1 MVNVGIEKIDFY
13 GGACQI
19 EVSEIFRQRGLNIDR
34 YANLL
39 MNKKSVGL
47 PFEDAVTNGVNAAM
61 GIIERLT
68 SDEISKIKMV
78 ITASESG
85 VDFGKSLSTFI
96 YEFLPLETDVR
107 LFDIKQACYGLTA
120 AFKLAAT
127 HICCY
132 PDEKVLIIGSDIARS
147 SKEAGYGEPSQGC
160 GSIAMLISSKPD
172 IFRLDTGAYG
182 NHSMSLYDSFRPDS
196 QIEIGD
202 PDLSLMAYLD
212 CVEGSFVSYTQKVKD
227 VDIEKTFE
235 HFIFHVPFG
244 GLVKGAHRRLVTL
257 GRDMKRNEIEAD
269 FKKRVEPS
277 LKFNS
282 QVGNV
287 YCSAVY
293 LALCGLLDS
302 VDISKEKR
310 IGVFSYGSGSSSEFY
325 SGVITPL
332 SSKIVRELD
341 IQKRLDSR
349 HMLEFDEYE
358 YLLKENRKTIFGA
371 ESFVNSYNKEKD
383 YMKRVAEGRRML
395 CLRGIADYRREYEW
409 I

>member
-1 MVNVGIEKIDFY
+1 MITVGIEKIDFY

-19 EVSEIFRQRGLNIDR
+19 EVSEIFRQRELNVDR
-34 YANLL
+34 YVNLL

-61 GIIERLT
+61 GIIEGMT
-68 SDEISKIKMV
+68 SEELSKIKMV

-96 YEFLPLETDVR
+96 YEFLPLDTDVR

-127 HICCY
+127 HVCCY
-132 PDEKVLIIGSDIARS
+132 PEEKVLLIGTDIARS
-147 SKEAGYGEPSQGC
+147 SMEAGYGEPSQGY
-160 GSIAMLISSKPD
+160 GSIAMIISSKPN
-172 IFRLDTGAYG
+172 IFRLDVGAYG

-212 CVEGSFVSYTQKVKD
+212 CVEGAYNSYTQKVKN
-227 VDIEKTFE
+227 VDTENTFS

-257 GRDMKRNEIEAD
+257 ERNRKRNEIEAD

-282 QVGNV
+282 QVGNI

-302 VDISKEKR
+302 VDIKSEKR

-332 SSKIVRELD
+332 SSEKVRGLA
-341 IQKRLDSR
+341 IQKRLDRR
-349 HMLEFDEYE
+349 HKLEFDEYE
-358 YLLKENRKTIFGA
+358 YLLEENRRTIFGTK
-371 ESFVNSYNKEKD
+371 SFVNSYDKEKA
-383 YMKRVAEGRRML
+383 YMKSVAGDRRVL
-395 CLRGIADYRREYEW
+395 CLHRIVDYRREYEW

>member
-1 MVNVGIEKIDFY
+1 
-13 GGACQI
+13 
-19 EVSEIFRQRGLNIDR
+19 
-34 YANLL
+34 
-39 MNKKSVGL
+39 
-47 PFEDAVTNGVNAAM
+47 
-61 GIIERLT
+61 
-68 SDEISKIKMV
+68 
-78 ITASESG
+78 
-85 VDFGKSLSTFI
+85 
-96 YEFLPLETDVR
+96 
-107 LFDIKQACYGLTA
+107 
-120 AFKLAAT
+120 
-127 HICCY
+127 
-132 PDEKVLIIGSDIARS
+132 
-147 SKEAGYGEPSQGC
+147 
-160 GSIAMLISSKPD
+160 
-172 IFRLDTGAYG
+172 
-182 NHSMSLYDSFRPDS
+182 
-196 QIEIGD
+196 
-202 PDLSLMAYLD
+202 
-212 CVEGSFVSYTQKVKD
+212 
-227 VDIEKTFE
+227 
-235 HFIFHVPFG
+235 
-244 GLVKGAHRRLVTL
+244 
-257 GRDMKRNEIEAD
+257 MKRNEIEAD